1 MRPQHQMVFT
11 YVTNGGM
18 KMLAILRERNFALLW
33 FAGLISIAGD
43 WMLLIAMPL
52 HVYQQTGSTLATGGM
67 FMAAILPS
75 VLLGSLAG
83 VFVDRW
89 DRKRVMV
96 WANLSRA
103 LILLPLLLVNV
114 GDWLWIIYI
123 IAAVESTIGLFFG
136 PAENALLPTLV
147 GEDRLVTANSL
158 NALNNNLARLI
169 GPPIG
174 GAGMAFA
181 GLGAV
186 AVVDAATY
194 LVGGVLIALITRTSP
209 PVPAAADAEIASA
222 WTRVWGEWREGL
234 RLVGREKTITVLLA
248 MSAAFALGEGILG
261 ALYVPFV
268 TEVLRGSELYLGW
281 LMSSQAVGGLL
292 GAVLMARFGARV
304 TPRTLLGMCAVIFGL
319 TDLAIW
325 NARSLEALGLPRLPL
340 ALVLILLVGIP
351 ATGLSAGFSTL
362 LQSGTRDEYRGR
374 VFGTLATTQSIM
386 LIVGIAL
393 AGVLGETVGIVP
405 MLSLDSGLYVLAG
418 VVGLL
423 FLPRLIGAQSDAA
436 PEQPALAVAPE

>member
-1 MRPQHQMVFT
+1 MPT
-11 YVTNGGM
+11 
-18 KMLAILRERNFALLW
+18 LLRERNFALLW

-43 WMLLIAMPL
+43 WMLLIALPL
-52 HVYQQTGSTLATGGM
+52 HVYQQTGSTLATGAM
-67 FMAAILPS
+67 LMASILPS
-75 VLLGSLAG
+75 VLLGSVAG

-103 LILLPLLLVNV
+103 VILLPLLLVSV
-114 GDWLWIIYI
+114 TDWIWIVYVV
-123 IAAVESTIGLFFG
+123 AALESTIGLFFG

-147 GEDRLVTANSL
+147 GTDRLVTANSL

-174 GAGMAFA
+174 GALMAFG

-194 LVGGVLIALITRTSP
+194 LVGGVLIALITVTSRTERKEN
-209 PVPAAADAEIASA
+209 DAELSSA
-222 WTRVWGEWREGL
+222 WSRVWVEWRDGL
-234 RLVGREKTITVLLA
+234 RLVGRERVITVLLA

-268 TEVLRGSELYLGW
+268 TEVLQGGELYLGW
-281 LMSSQAVGGLL
+281 LMSAQAVGGLL
-292 GAVLMARFGARV
+292 GGLLMSRFGNV
-304 TPRTLLGMCAVIFGL
+304 LTPRTLLGVSAVLFGL

-325 NARSLEALGLPRLPL
+325 HARSLEALGLPPLTL

-351 ATGLSAGFSTL
+351 ATGLGAAFSTL

-374 VFGTLATTQSIM
+374 VFGTLAMTQS
-386 LIVGIAL
+386 LLLLVGIAL
-393 AGVLGETVGIVP
+393 AGVLGEVMGIVP
-405 MLSLDSGLYVLAG
+405 MLSVDSGLYVFAG
-418 VVGLL
+418 ITGLV
-423 FLPRLIGAQSDAA
+423 FLPQVMGEHSPSVVEPQTIAA
-436 PEQPALAVAPE
+436 PVGRE